1 MVLASSGKGDVVDP
15 SGGVTDRDRRRGS
28 NLAALVLAIP
38 IAAMDATGCFRVEVI
53 PVCAFYVVCGY
64 LFAARMW
71 MRSTAGTN
79 WPNYLNAMMTG
90 MVSFGLFGIL
100 PILYFIGGMF
110 FSRGIGPAIG
120 LLGSVAAVFVW
131 ASGIIVCGV
140 IGLVVC
146 ALQRRYLV
154 TRVRR

>member
-1 MVLASSGKGDVVDP
+1 MVFASSGKGDVVDP
-15 SGGVTDRDRRRGS
+15 SGVVADRDRRRGS

-38 IAAMDATGCFRVEVI
+38 TAAMDALGCFRVEVI
-53 PVCAFYVVCGY
+53 LVWALFVVCGY

-100 PILYFIGGMF
+100 PILYFIGVIF
-110 FSRGIGPAIG
+110 FSKGAAAGIIALPI
-120 LLGSVAAVFVW
+120 AVFVW
-131 ASGIIVCGV
+131 ACGIVVCGV
-140 IGLVVC
+140 IGL
-146 ALQRRYLV
+146 
-154 TRVRR
+154 